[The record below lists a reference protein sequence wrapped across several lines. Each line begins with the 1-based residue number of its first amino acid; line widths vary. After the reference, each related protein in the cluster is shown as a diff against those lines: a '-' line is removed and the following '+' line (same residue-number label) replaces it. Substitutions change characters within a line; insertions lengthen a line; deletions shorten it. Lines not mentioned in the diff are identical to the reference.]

1 MKAKKCHLLLAA
13 SFFLSLS
20 CAPFMGGSDLEQR
33 VNEQD
38 MQLRDL
44 QPRQADTE
52 NEVQAMRQEIA
63 QLKGQIAA
71 MNRPAGA
78 QPLDPDGPQYQADAA
93 QAAPGPGS
101 VAREPVGGINPSPV
115 NVPGSGVST
124 PGGSYPSAYGQPQ
137 VATASYGLP
146 PDAPVAPAVAPSEAT
161 WGKADPVPEAET
173 PVVKKDISLALFDA
187 GVNAFNARQYQEA
200 ERSFR
205 DFIKNYPN
213 HTQTAA
219 AQFYLAE
226 CQFQMNRFPEA
237 ALAYD
242 TIISKYPKSS
252 SAASA
257 YLKQGIAFSK
267 MGQGDA
273 AKARMQEVI
282 KKFPNAPEA
291 ARAKTFLKTNK

>member
-1 MKAKKCHLLLAA
+1 MKAKICNSVLAA

-20 CAPFMGGSDLEQR
+20 CAPFMGTSDLEQR
-33 VNEQD
+33 VDEQD
-38 MQLRDL
+38 MQLREL

-71 MNRPAGA
+71 MNRPAGT
-78 QPLDPDGPQYQADAA
+78 QTVDPNVPQYQADATL
-93 QAAPGPGS
+93 AAPGPGT
-101 VAREPVGGINPSPV
+101 VGAEPVTGINPSPV
-115 NVPGSGVST
+115 NVPGSGVAI
-124 PGGSYPSAYGQPQ
+124 PAGNYPSAYGQPQ
-137 VATASYGLP
+137 AATASYGLP
-146 PDAPVAPAVAPSEAT
+146 PEAPAMPAQAPSEAT
-161 WGKADPVPEAET
+161 WGKADPVPAPEVEVA
-173 PVVKKDISLALFDA
+173 KKDVSLALFDA

-200 ERSFR
+200 ARSFR
-205 DFIKNYPN
+205 DFVKNYPD

-226 CQFQMNRFPEA
+226 CQFQMNHFADA

-242 TIISKYPKSS
+242 TVIKKYPKSS
-252 SAASA
+252 SAAGA
-257 YLKQGIAFSK
+257 YLKQAIAFSK

-282 KKFPNAPEA
+282 KKFPNSPEA

>member
-1 MKAKKCHLLLAA
+1 MKAKQCHLLLAV
-13 SFFLSLS
+13 SFFISTS
-20 CAPFMGGSDLEQR
+20 CAPFMGPSDLEQR
-33 VNEQD
+33 VDEQD
-38 MQLRDL
+38 MQLREL

-71 MNRPAGA
+71 MNRPAEI
-78 QPLDPDGPQYQADAA
+78 QRQDPDRPQYQADAVL
-93 QAAPGPGS
+93 AAPGPGG
-101 VAREPVGGINPSPV
+101 AALEPATGINPSPI
-115 NVPGSGVST
+115 NVPGSGVAT
-124 PGGSYPSAYGQPQ
+124 PGAAYPSAYGQPQ
-137 VATASYGLP
+137 GATGSYGLP
-146 PDAPVAPAVAPSEAT
+146 VDAPATPAVAPSEAT
-161 WGKADPVPEAET
+161 WGKADPVPAAEPPEA
-173 PVVKKDISLALFDA
+173 KKDISLALFDA

-200 ERSFR
+200 ERSFK
-205 DFIKNYPN
+205 DFVKNYPN

-226 CQFQMNRFPEA
+226 CQFQMNHFPEA

-242 TIISKYPKSS
+242 TVIQKYPKSS

-273 AKARMQEVI
+273 ARARMQEVL

-291 ARAKTFLKTNK
+291 ARARAFLKANK